1 MPEDVGGGYFA
12 GLRETQQA
20 YLPMVIRDFGPVP
33 LRTVPFFDRE
43 MVGAASL
50 SEIGLALFGDD
61 DPSEFFYRGRPYRV
75 RVENGTNVLE
85 VALPFTA
92 RDEVR
97 LSRDGEELLL
107 QVGGW
112 RRTLVLPRA
121 LVDSPTRGA
130 KMEDGILRI
139 EFEARKRATARGGG
153 R

>member
-1 MPEDVGGGYFA
+1 
-12 GLRETQQA
+12 
-20 YLPMVIRDFGPVP
+20 
-33 LRTVPFFDRE
+33 

-50 SEIGLALFGDD
+50 REIGLALFGDE
-61 DPSEFFYRGRPYRV
+61 DPTRFFYRGRPYQV
-75 RVENGTNVLE
+75 HVEKGVNVLE

-92 RDEVR
+92 RDDVR

-121 LVDSPTRGA
+121 LVESPTKGA

-139 EFEARKRATARGGG
+139 QFEARKRASARGGG